1 LEMRLNIA
9 FVILVMPYLAL
20 RRISRLL
27 LGRMESYR
35 VFFEG
40 GIASTCDYLEKLK
53 FPEIVRTWIDVRTR
67 YSFEKELT
75 QAVLGVKGKIFLDI
89 GANIGY
95 YTAIL
100 SKNFETILAFEPHPQ
115 NLAMLKSTIAAGR
128 LRNVIARNEAV
139 SDTDGT
145 AILHLQRKRGE
156 HSIMKK
162 GGTQQL
168 PVRTIKLDSIV
179 NETVDLAKVD
189 VEGAEWKVI
198 KGAEMSIRA
207 GRILRW
213 VIEVDDQST
222 KVALEDYLRERKY
235 VSRWLDARHLFAT
248 IARN

>member
-1 LEMRLNIA
+1 MRLSIP
-9 FVILVMPYLAL
+9 FMILVTPYLAL

-27 LGRMESYR
+27 LGRTESYR

-40 GIASTCDYLEKLK
+40 GIGSTCDYLEKLR

-67 YSFEKELT
+67 YSFEKEIT
-75 QAVLGVKGKIFLDI
+75 QAVLGVRGKIFLDI

-115 NLAMLKSTIAAGR
+115 NLAMLKSTVAAGR
-128 LRNVIARNEAV
+128 LRNVITRNEAV
-139 SDTDGT
+139 SDTDGI
-145 AILHLQRKRGE
+145 AILHFQRKRGE
-156 HSIMKK
+156 HSIMKSE
-162 GGTQQL
+162 GAQQL
-168 PVRTIKLDSIV
+168 PVRTIKLDSVV

-198 KGAEMSIRA
+198 KGAEASILA

-213 VIEVDDQST
+213 VIEVDDQRT
-222 KVALEDYLRERKY
+222 KGALESYLRERKY
-235 VSRWLDARHLFAT
+235 VTRWLDARHLFAT
-248 IARN
+248 IIRS